1 MAATNNQ
8 GRTLDRALD
17 VLECVTSTHEPITLT
32 EISRATGLH
41 LATTQRVIGQLVK
54 RDYLRNTPRGYT
66 LGPQVLPMSHSFVLQ
81 DRLALVSPSVLSA
94 LTDHTSL
101 TSSVF
106 VRVADRRVLVSRV
119 EAPNPLSYQF
129 PVGQVLGLFVGGGK
143 VMLAHADEDD
153 RERLL
158 DSYEPVT
165 LANGRVQDL
174 GALRADLEQV
184 RKAGYFLAESERS
197 RDSLSSTAPIWSPDD
212 RLLGT
217 INVVANSGDVGRAE
231 LEEHTSTLL
240 QASRRIT
247 AQM

>member
-1 MAATNNQ
+1 MATTNNQ

-17 VLECVTSTHEPITLT
+17 VLECVTSTHEPVTLT

-41 LATTQRVIGQLVK
+41 LATTQRLIGQLVK
-54 RDYLRNTPRGYT
+54 RDYLKSTPRGYT

-81 DRLALVSPSVLSA
+81 DRLALVAPSVLSA

-106 VRVADRRVLVSRV
+106 VRVADRRVLVSRF

-143 VMLAHADEDD
+143 VLLAHAEEEDQ
-153 RERLL
+153 ERLL
-158 DSYEPVT
+158 ADYEPMA
-165 LANGRVQDL
+165 LSSGRLQNL
-174 GALRADLEQV
+174 EELRNDLEQI
-184 RKAGYFLAESERS
+184 RETGYFLAEAERS
-197 RDSLSSTAPIWSPDD
+197 KDSLSTTAPIWSPDD
-212 RLLGT
+212 SLLGT
-217 INVVANSGDVGRAE
+217 INLVANTGDTTRKE
-231 LEEHTSTLL
+231 LERHTSTLL